1 MPLAPFHAMTIAR
14 ELTEYIN
21 ADKLAAAYA
30 SADVKIFPGQNN
42 ENLRRQKY
50 ATSHNKSNS
59 N

>member
-1 MPLAPFHAMTIAR
+1 MAIAR
-14 ELTEYIN
+14 ELTEYKN
-21 ADKLAAAYA
+21 AAKLATPYA

-42 ENLRRQKY
+42 ENLRRHKY